1 MSNWQSQSSSA
12 KQSPFGSQDSGSQ
25 LDLRATGGIALIAL
39 GAALFGL
46 GMFHGLANG
55 SCSTTGY
62 AANYGPVPHCG
73 KGVGWWMLMLLTG
86 LAVIGAGTALSAT
99 SRTIAAALLF
109 AAIGVSSIATALAAG
124 NQHLLFG
131 GSVMT
136 GKIFAG
142 VFGVCFVIGGAIW
155 GISGRGTA
163 ARAGASARLAS
174 LFASGLGVG
183 VAFAIAAGVG
193 GAVGSSAP
201 TGHEQVAGG
210 NLAAAAS
217 RPAAEQTKIA
227 VKQADAA
234 IGTATAS
241 AGIATKL
248 AACVTSAG
256 TNTRRI
262 QACEAKYVP

>member
-1 MSNWQSQSSSA
+1 
-12 KQSPFGSQDSGSQ
+12 
-25 LDLRATGGIALIAL
+25 
-39 GAALFGL
+39 
-46 GMFHGLANG
+46 
-55 SCSTTGY
+55 
-62 AANYGPVPHCG
+62 
-73 KGVGWWMLMLLTG
+73 
-86 LAVIGAGTALSAT
+86 
-99 SRTIAAALLF
+99 
-109 AAIGVSSIATALAAG
+109 
-124 NQHLLFG
+124 
-131 GSVMT
+131 
-136 GKIFAG
+136 
-142 VFGVCFVIGGAIW
+142 
-155 GISGRGTA
+155 
-163 ARAGASARLAS
+163 
-174 LFASGLGVG
+174 VG